1 MRQQKSPSECSA
13 GLRCLAA
20 RPSALLAAIEPEAPL
35 GGVAIDLH
43 KSRAKLRLT
52 RKATGVIIHIMY
64 AIPVRDEPYYTVPQ
78 LARRYRVSE
87 RTIHVWL
94 EKGEFPNRY
103 RLRARSPY
111 RVPESDVL
119 AFDRIG
125 SDTKIG
131 ERVVSEGEMRA

>member
-1 MRQQKSPSECSA
+1 M
-13 GLRCLAA
+13 
-20 RPSALLAAIEPEAPL
+20 
-35 GGVAIDLH
+35 
-43 KSRAKLRLT
+43 
-52 RKATGVIIHIMY
+52 IHIMS